1 MYIYIFVGQTESF
14 EDQLRSILAQYH
26 FVHEINKFEAS
37 GEMFRTYMYVPEVHP
52 HTKQTFYEREDE
64 AHLIKI
70 HVFEEPVI
78 AMHIIIVESSVWQPT
93 LEVVGH

>member
-1 MYIYIFVGQTESF
+1 
-14 EDQLRSILAQYH
+14 
-26 FVHEINKFEAS
+26 
-37 GEMFRTYMYVPEVHP
+37 MYVPEVHP
-52 HTKQTFYEREDE
+52 HTKQTFYEWEDE
-64 AHLIKI
+64 AHLIKV